1 LYMVGTT
8 CHFRPSDLVP
18 LFHRSIMPFHFYSIH
33 DTRRYKE
40 CLYIYIYIVFL
51 FVFQTFHFSM
61 RPKDEPRIFC
71 SFLYFPFP
79 SPSFPVSS
87 LSFSLVVVT
96 VVAAAKASV
105 NLCSKSGRSN
115 NNFLICAWTLKYP
128 RFFQLV

>member
-51 FVFQTFHFSM
+51 FVFQKFIFECDRTTNPGFSVL
-61 RPKDEPRIFC
+61 
-71 SFLYFPFP
+71 LYFSFP

-87 LSFSLVVVT
+87 SIASSSLLLFT
-96 VVAAAKASV
+96 VVAAKASV
-105 NLCSKSGRSN
+105 NFASKSGRSN